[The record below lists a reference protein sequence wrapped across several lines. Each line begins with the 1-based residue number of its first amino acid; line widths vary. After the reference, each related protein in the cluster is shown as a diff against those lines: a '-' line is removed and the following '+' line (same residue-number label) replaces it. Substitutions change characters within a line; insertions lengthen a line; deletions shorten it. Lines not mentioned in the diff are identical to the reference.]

1 MTAAAKSAAVKERPQ
16 GDTDQAVE
24 LDEIDA
30 GDVLTGA
37 DAEASP
43 ADPALANEAARD
55 DVGSKGPGSAQ
66 RWVRLLAFGVLP
78 ALVLLLAVGTAYLK
92 WFDGSTHAAQLAA
105 VDARQAAIDSTIAML
120 SYRPDTVD
128 RDLGAAADR
137 LTGAFKDSYATLV
150 HDVVIP
156 GSKQQQISAL
166 ATVPAA
172 ATVSVSGNRAVVLVF
187 ADQTITISH
196 DTPSNTASRVRV
208 TLDNVGGR
216 WLIAGFDPI

>member
-1 MTAAAKSAAVKERPQ
+1 MRSA
-16 GDTDQAVE
+16 
-24 LDEIDA
+24 
-30 GDVLTGA
+30 
-37 DAEASP
+37 
-43 ADPALANEAARD
+43 
-55 DVGSKGPGSAQ
+55 GSAFWPSACCPRLCCYL
-66 RWVRLLAFGVLP
+66 RWVL
-78 ALVLLLAVGTAYLK
+78 AYLK
-92 WFDGSTHAAQLAA
+92 WLDGSTHAAQLAA

-137 LTGAFKDSYATLV
+137 LTGAFKDSYTNLV

-187 ADQTITISH
+187 ADQTITIGH

>member
-1 MTAAAKSAAVKERPQ
+1 MTAAGKSAALKERSHCDADP
-16 GDTDQAVE
+16 AVE

-30 GDVLTGA
+30 ETSPPDTDLA
-37 DAEASP
+37 AEQVP
-43 ADPALANEAARD
+43 PVDEGVDEAAQRD
-55 DVGSKGPGSAQ
+55 GDSKRS
-66 RWVRLLAFGVLP
+66 WVRLLAYGLLP
-78 ALVLLLAVGTAYLK
+78 ALVLLLTVGAAYLK
-92 WFDGSTHAAQLAA
+92 WLDGSNHAAQLAA

-128 RDLGAAADR
+128 RDLGAAGGR
-137 LTGAFKDSYATLV
+137 LTGAFKDSYAKLV

-156 GSKQQQISAL
+156 GSKQQQITAL

-172 ATVSVSGNRAVVLVF
+172 ATVSTSGNHAVVLVF
-187 ADQTITISH
+187 ADQTITIGH

>member
-1 MTAAAKSAAVKERPQ
+1 MMTAGKSAAVKERSRS
-16 GDTDQAVE
+16 DTEPAVE

-30 GDVLTGA
+30 A
-37 DAEASP
+37 DGSTRVDTEESP
-43 ADPALANEAARD
+43 AGPHLADEPAPPVA
-55 DVGSKGPGSAQ
+55 KGGG
-66 RWVRLLAFGVLP
+66 RRRVRLLAYALLP
-78 ALVLLLAVGTAYLK
+78 ALVLLLAMGTGYLK
-92 WFDGSTHAAQLAA
+92 WLDGSTHAAQLAA

-128 RDLGAAADR
+128 RDLGAAEGR
-137 LTGAFKDSYATLV
+137 LTGAFKDSYTKLV

-156 GSKQQQISAL
+156 GSKQQQIAAV

-172 ATVSVSGNRAVVLVF
+172 ATVSASHNHAVVLVF
-187 ADQTITISH
+187 ADQTITIGH

-208 TLDNVGGR
+208 ALDNVGGR

>member
-1 MTAAAKSAAVKERPQ
+1 MTTAGKSAAVKERSHS
-16 GDTDQAVE
+16 DTDPAVE
-24 LDEIDA
+24 LDEIYAEDA
-30 GDVLTGA
+30 SAGA

-43 ADPALANEAARD
+43 ADPDLADEQAPPED
-55 DVGSKGPGSAQ
+55 KGGV
-66 RWVRLLAFGVLP
+66 RRRVRLLAYGVLP
-78 ALVLLLAVGTAYLK
+78 ALVLLLTVGTGYLK

-105 VDARQAAIDSTIAML
+105 VDARQAAIDGTIAML

-128 RDLGAAADR
+128 RDLGAAGDR
-137 LTGAFKDSYATLV
+137 LTSGFKDSYAKLV

-156 GSKQQQISAL
+156 GSKQQQITAL

-172 ATVSVSGNRAVVLVF
+172 ATVSASANHAVVLVF
-187 ADQTITISH
+187 VDQTITIGH

>member
-1 MTAAAKSAAVKERPQ
+1 MSAAGKNAAVKERSHS
-16 GDTDQAVE
+16 DTDPAVE

-30 GDVLTGA
+30 ADGSAGA

-43 ADPALANEAARD
+43 ADPDLADEEAPPED
-55 DVGSKGPGSAQ
+55 KGGV
-66 RWVRLLAFGVLP
+66 RRRVRLLAYGVLP
-78 ALVLLLAVGTAYLK
+78 ALVLLLAVGTGYLK
-92 WFDGSTHAAQLAA
+92 WFDGSTHAAELAG
-105 VDARQAAIDSTIAML
+105 VEARQAAIDSTIAML

-128 RDLGAAADR
+128 RDLGAAAGR
-137 LTGAFKDSYATLV
+137 LTGGFKESYTKLV

-156 GSKQQQISAL
+156 GSKQQQITAV

-172 ATVSVSGNRAVVLVF
+172 ATVSASANHVVVLVF
-187 ADQTITISH
+187 ADQTITIGH

>member
-1 MTAAAKSAAVKERPQ
+1 MTTPGKGAAVKERS
-16 GDTDQAVE
+16 GSETDAIVE
-24 LDEIDA
+24 LDAVE
-30 GDVLTGA
+30 
-37 DAEASP
+37 AEESP
-43 ADPALANEAARD
+43 ADPHLAGEQATPLE
-55 DVGSKGPGSAQ
+55 KGGE
-66 RWVRLLAFGVLP
+66 RRRFRLLAYALLP
-78 ALVLLLAVGTAYLK
+78 ALVLLLAMGTGYLK
-92 WFDGSTHAAQLAA
+92 WLDGSTHAAQLAA

-128 RDLGAAADR
+128 RDLGAAEGR
-137 LTGAFKDSYATLV
+137 LTGAFKDSYTKLV

-156 GSKQQQISAL
+156 GSKQQQIAAV

-172 ATVSVSGNRAVVLVF
+172 ATVSASHNHAVVLVF
-187 ADQTITISH
+187 ADQTITIGH